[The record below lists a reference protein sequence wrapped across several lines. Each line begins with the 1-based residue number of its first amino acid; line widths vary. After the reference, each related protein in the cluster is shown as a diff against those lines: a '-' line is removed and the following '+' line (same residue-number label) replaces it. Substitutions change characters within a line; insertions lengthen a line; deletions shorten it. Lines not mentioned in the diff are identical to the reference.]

1 MSFREYPPHP
11 IYHKLTKWLGSFILG
26 TLEPSWRL
34 LQDAIQL
41 LPLATSGNVI
51 NKDRHLEW
59 KKTSNI
65 WGIDGNCPLPG
76 SFRLFRLKYSN
87 HGVFRISSQPAARD
101 CDTGPKICLE
111 YPHDRPG
118 DSERGALG
126 SRQESDSNQVLE
138 MVT

>member
-34 LQDAIQL
+34 LQEAIQL

-59 KKTSNI
+59 KKKRQTSGELSIARFIQTVQTEIWQPLATMVCSGSHHSLQLGIVTQGRKSVWNI
-65 WGIDGNCPLPG
+65 LTTDPEI
-76 SFRLFRLKYSN
+76 
-87 HGVFRISSQPAARD
+87 
-101 CDTGPKICLE
+101 PKGE
-111 YPHDRPG
+111 H
-118 DSERGALG
+118 
-126 SRQESDSNQVLE
+126 
-138 MVT
+138 